1 MIVEICAFMNAPT
14 PRTKSF
20 PLVLALLVLFSS
32 CTSSVNISSTPS
44 GVDVYTDG
52 RYIGQT
58 PVRHSDAE
66 PTGHKLEVR
75 LKKDGYELLTTY
87 APKDV
92 RINFKALMG
101 SFLILPLG
109 WLFTYP
115 RNLHYHLVPFT
126 KENRPLLV
134 EVKTNEAL
142 GSNIFVVATQN
153 DPCNGSGG
161 TSVLEASVGIRLMKG
176 FQVLERQALDVVS
189 SEQHLNMNGLHDES
203 SIVDA
208 GKLSGAKGVVIVNQL
223 CEQGATLTSMRFV
236 DCEIGTLHWAVEA
249 KNQNLDVIFKELF
262 SRLE

>member
-1 MIVEICAFMNAPT
+1 MNAPT
-14 PRTKSF
+14 LRIKTS

-32 CTSSVNISSTPS
+32 CTSSVNISSSPS

-75 LKKDGYELLTTY
+75 LEKDGYELLTTH
-87 APKDV
+87 AQKDG

-101 SFLILPLG
+101 SFLILPIG
-109 WLFTYP
+109 WLLTYP
-115 RNLHYHLVPFT
+115 RDLHYHLVPFT

-142 GSNIFVVATQN
+142 GSNIFVVASQN
-153 DPCNGSGG
+153 DPCKGSGG

-189 SEQHLNMNGLHDES
+189 SEQYLNMNGLHDES
-203 SIVDA
+203 NIVDA
-208 GKLSGAKGVVIVNQL
+208 GKLSGAKGVVVVNQL

-236 DCEIGTLHWAVEA
+236 DCESGTLHWAVEA
-249 KNQNLDVIFKELF
+249 KNQNLDVIFQELF